1 VSTLIMALGVIMVL
15 IAGAIGISPAWFFAL
30 ADWEAQ
36 GGLYIAAAIRI
47 ISGVVLILGASA
59 SRYPKGLRIFG
70 AVVLL
75 AGVLILFTPL
85 DLWAGL
91 MRWVTVEHSAVFRV
105 GGGVGGAVLGLFLI
119 HAAKPKR
126 TAAELSS

>member
-1 VSTLIMALGVIMVL
+1 VSKLIMALGVVIVL
-15 IAGAIGISPAWFFAL
+15 MAGLIGVSQAWFLGL
-30 ADWEAQ
+30 ADWESQ

-59 SRYPKGLRIFG
+59 SRYPRGLRIFG

-75 AGVLILFTPL
+75 AGVVILFTPL
-85 DLWAGL
+85 ALWEGL
-91 MRWVTVEHSAVFRV
+91 IRWVTVEHTAVFRV